1 MQQAQIEKTAKV
13 KFATQA
19 DPAVLQTLKSIA
31 ASEGRQI
38 QALVDEALRGKGI
51 GSKMIAAVH
60 EKYNNAARFR
70 LEVTEEN
77 PRAAALYHILGF
89 EDLPYQQMVMDTPA
103 LD

>member
-38 QALVDEALRGKGI
+38 QALVDEALRDYIERKTG
-51 GSKMIAAVH
+51 
-60 EKYNNAARFR
+60 N
-70 LEVTEEN
+70 T
-77 PRAAALYHILGF
+77 PRRH
-89 EDLPYQQMVMDTPA
+89 VMDA
-103 LD
+103 FRKSMEQYDSLYRELAK